1 MPSSIRAFGTAE
13 MTLAADP
20 IDSPRAKAPGILQT
34 LWRDKPALVAAVFLG
49 LVGLCMIFGP
59 SLLGD
64 QARAMNLM
72 ARNTPPFSL
81 DKGWLYVLGADN
93 LGRSVLAR
101 IVVASRNTVLIAST
115 AMILAM
121 AIGTI
126 LGMVAG
132 YRGGWLS
139 TLILRLADAIMSF
152 PSLLLAVVVLY
163 VFDTG
168 AFNVVVVLALSRVP
182 IFIRTVRAEVLE
194 IKERQFVIG
203 ARAMGAG
210 LPRILFVHIA
220 PMILPTLLTLGAM
233 EMAFIMLVE
242 SSLSFLGIG
251 IQPPDVSWGLMV
263 ADGRNYVST
272 AWWVSFWPGLAI
284 MLVTMSLNLLANW
297 LRVAAD
303 PLQRWRLEVGA

>member
-1 MPSSIRAFGTAE
+1 MST
-13 MTLAADP
+13 ADP
-20 IDSPRAKAPGILQT
+20 SADVVRLEAPSIART
-34 LWRDKPALVAAVFLG
+34 LMRDKPALIAALFLA

-59 SLLGD
+59 SLLAD
-64 QARAMNLM
+64 EARAMNLS
-72 ARNTPPFSL
+72 ARNLPPFSL
-81 DKGWLYVLGADN
+81 EKGWLYVLGADN

-101 IVVASRNTVLIAST
+101 IVVASRNTMLIASS
-115 AMILAM
+115 AMLLAM
-121 AIGTI
+121 AFGSV
-126 LGMVAG
+126 LGMIAG
-132 YRGGWLS
+132 YRGGWAS
-139 TLILRLADAIMSF
+139 TVILRLADAIMSF

-168 AFNVVVVLALSRVP
+168 AFNVVVVLALSRIP

-194 IKERQFVIG
+194 VRQRQFVIG
-203 ARAMGAG
+203 AMAMGAG

-263 ADGRNYVST
+263 ADGRNYVGT
-272 AWWVSFWPGLAI
+272 AWWVSFWPGVAI
-284 MLVTMSLNLLANW
+284 LLVAMSLNLLANW

-303 PLQRWRLEVGA
+303 PLQRWRLEVEA